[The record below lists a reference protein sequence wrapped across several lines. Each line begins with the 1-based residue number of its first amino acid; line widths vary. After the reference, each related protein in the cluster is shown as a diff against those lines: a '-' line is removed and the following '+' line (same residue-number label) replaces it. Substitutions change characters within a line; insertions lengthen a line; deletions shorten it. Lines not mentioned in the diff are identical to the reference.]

1 MENVGT
7 SKSLSKNLEKDSMNK
22 NINLLQRKVFA
33 NKIKQYSDSE
43 NWKSLKEI
51 FAGAEDVG
59 VSKTLLKNTALNIAD
74 YLHSKKMYHESI
86 IFLNK
91 ARIRDQKSKKI
102 FQTFVNA
109 VDIFWKDTVEEL
121 SKNDLEEF
129 KQAILPIINF
139 HKVNFP
145 EHRQIIDST
154 DHLFRRID
162 YRIKYVAKDVQESK
176 VTFRVQ
182 QIKNALYSDDMTIEQ
197 VRQEAGR
204 LLAPTLRRMYAERLE
219 KDAEEKDK
227 KKKASDKK
235 KKDKKK
241 EE

>member
-1 MENVGT
+1 MADSLTEGKKLTTEMVKQFIKANQFDKLLAVIAKAEQYQVANSIFNSAYKKTGEYLID
-7 SKSLSKNLEKDSMNK
+7 KSRFD
-22 NINLLQRKVFA
+22 
-33 NKIKQYSDSE
+33 
-43 NWKSLKEI
+43 
-51 FAGAEDVG
+51 
-59 VSKTLLKNTALNIAD
+59 
-74 YLHSKKMYHESI
+74 ESI
-86 IFLNK
+86 IVLNK
-91 ARIRDQKSKKI
+91 VRLRDYKNKSVC
-102 FQTFVNA
+102 QSFVNA
-109 VDIFWKDTVEEL
+109 VDLFFKQNVEEF

-139 HKVNFP
+139 HKVNYP

-176 VTFRVQ
+176 ITFRVQ
-182 QIKNALYSDDMTIEQ
+182 RIKNALYSDDMTIEQ

-235 KKDKKK
+235 KKGKKK

>member
-1 MENVGT
+1 MQKESIVKKAFT
-7 SKSLSKNLEKDSMNK
+7 
-22 NINLLQRKVFA
+22 
-33 NKIKQYSDSE
+33 NKIKLYTYNE
-43 NWKSLKEI
+43 NWKALIEI
-51 FAGAEDVG
+51 FGGAEEAG
-59 VSKTLLKNTALNIAD
+59 VSKALLKNTALKIAD
-74 YLHSKKMYHESI
+74 YDHSKKRYHESI

-91 ARIRDQKSKKI
+91 ARVRESKSKKI
-102 FQTFVNA
+102 FQAFVNA
-109 VDIFWKDTVEEL
+109 VDIFFKDTVEEF

-176 VTFRVQ
+176 ITFRVQ

-227 KKKASDKK
+227 KKKATDKK
-235 KKDKKK
+235 KKAKKK